1 MKSYSLCLFLLA
13 SLSLGAAAETYQANT
28 KLPGV
33 TSISEFAGR
42 WEQKVPAE
50 DGWQNRGWIEES
62 FTPGGDDPA
71 SHHQVMSL
79 PDGRKVINHRLL
91 QAGSLMPISTRQ
103 TLEGFP
109 DGAPKSVSF
118 EFHER
123 RVVKNTEAADGQ
135 VTTEEGLLSTSGWDG
150 SIFGLALAALDLKP
164 GDSHRIPSVM
174 GSFLGA
180 YWVDLTVST
189 ADPVTLKDGTSKA
202 LLRVDVE
209 WINLQDG
216 AIYPG
221 GPDESGGS
229 YYLFEDPPPGVSP
242 VYRYINNGAD
252 IVMDL

>member
-1 MKSYSLCLFLLA
+1 MKPLALFILLITTVP
-13 SLSLGAAAETYQANT
+13 LTTAADTYQANSE
-28 KLPGV
+28 LPGASAIGQF
-33 TSISEFAGR
+33 TGS
-42 WEQKVPAE
+42 WEQKVPTE
-50 DGWQNRGWIEES
+50 EGWQQRGRIEET
-62 FTPGGDDPA
+62 FKPGVEGPA

-79 PDGRKVINHRLL
+79 PDGRKIITHRQL
-91 QAGSLMPISTRQ
+91 QASNLMPMSTRQ

-109 DGAPKSVSF
+109 EGAPKSVNF

-135 VTTEEGLLSTSGWDG
+135 VATEEGLLSTSGWDG
-150 SIFGLALAALDLKP
+150 SIFGLALAALDLKV

-174 GSFLGA
+174 GNFLGA
-180 YWVDLTVST
+180 YWVDLTVSM
-189 ADPVTLKDGTSKA
+189 ADPVTLKDGTEKA

-221 GPDESGGS
+221 GPDQSGGS
-229 YYLFEDPPPGVSP
+229 YYLFKEPPAGVSP
-242 VYRYINNGAD
+242 VYRYINNGVD